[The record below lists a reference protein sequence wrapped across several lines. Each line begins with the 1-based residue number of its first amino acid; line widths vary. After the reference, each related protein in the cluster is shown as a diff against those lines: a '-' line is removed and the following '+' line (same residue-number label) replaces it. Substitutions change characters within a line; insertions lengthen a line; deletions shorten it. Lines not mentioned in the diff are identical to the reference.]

1 MSGGEKRSRDPQT
14 ATNAARLDGRTWSF
28 CDAAEDDKDV
38 SDCFENFYFGGG
50 PRGTRP
56 GLSRHDPR

>member
-38 SDCFENFYFGGG
+38 SDCFENF
-50 PRGTRP
+50 
-56 GLSRHDPR
+56 